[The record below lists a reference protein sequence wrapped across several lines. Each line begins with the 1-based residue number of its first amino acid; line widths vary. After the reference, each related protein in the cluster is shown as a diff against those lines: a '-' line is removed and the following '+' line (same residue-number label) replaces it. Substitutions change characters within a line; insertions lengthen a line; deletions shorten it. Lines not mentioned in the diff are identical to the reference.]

1 MVSPTYCVALAIVL
15 RPPLVRSLR
24 LFKKTTSWQP
34 WWQGCL
40 SVLAF
45 LLLLPGCIPDPDSP
59 PVSENPALDLASLQ
73 VQEGGQDRPL
83 SPAFSPTVT
92 SYVVSVSNQTT
103 SVAVTATLANPQ
115 LARMRINNQSV
126 SSGQAVGINLSLGSN
141 PVAVLVE
148 ETAPS
153 GQTRIYNLVINRA
166 APGSNRLASLV
177 LSTGSLNPSF
187 NGDQTSYS
195 ASVPF
200 TTTQV
205 IVTATAEDPA
215 AQITINNQ
223 SVPSGQP
230 SPAIP
235 LNVGAN
241 NIVVVVTAQNGST
254 RSYTVVVTRQAN
266 VNLASLA
273 VSAGAL
279 SPPFNKD
286 VTEYQVNVPNE
297 TASTTITA
305 TIEQAGSTLAI
316 NGQPVASGQVFGPVP
331 LNVGPNSFAVSV
343 MAPDRITVKTYTVV
357 ITRAPSSN
365 ALLSTLTVTPG
376 AMIPPFS
383 PGTTTYTVI
392 NAGLFTTTANVTAT
406 VQEPNA
412 TITINGMSVAS
423 GTTLQ
428 VPLPTPSTLIT
439 ILVRAQDTV
448 TTVTYSVTVNK

>member
-1 MVSPTYCVALAIVL
+1 MWFVC
-15 RPPLVRSLR
+15 PL
-24 LFKKTTSWQP
+24 KKKASGQP
-34 WWQGCL
+34 WSWGWVWVFACL
-40 SVLAF
+40 PS
-45 LLLLPGCIPDPDSP
+45 LPGCIPDPDP
-59 PVSENPALDLASLQ
+59 AAVSSNPALDLASLQ
-73 VQEGGQDRPL
+73 VQEAGADRPL
-83 SPAFSPTVT
+83 SPAFAPTVT
-92 SYVVSVSNQTT
+92 SYVVTVSNQTT
-103 SVAVTATLANPQ
+103 AVTVAATLANPQ
-115 LARMRINNQSV
+115 LARMKINNQTV
-126 SSGQAVGINLSLGSN
+126 SSGQAVGVNLAPGSN

-153 GQTRIYNLVINRA
+153 GETRIYNLVINRA
-166 APGSNRLASLV
+166 APGSNKLASLV
-177 LSTGSLNPSF
+177 LSTGNLTPSF
-187 NGDQTSYS
+187 NGDQTSYT

-205 IVTATAEDPA
+205 ILTATAEDPA

-223 SVPSGQP
+223 AVPNGQP
-230 SPAIP
+230 SPPIA

-266 VNLASLA
+266 VNLASLS

-286 VTEYQVNVPNE
+286 VTEYQVNVPNAV
-297 TASTTITA
+297 ASTTITA

-331 LNVGPNSFAVSV
+331 LAVGPNSFAVSV

-365 ALLSTLTVTPG
+365 ALLLALTV
-376 AMIPPFS
+376 S
-383 PGTTTYTVI
+383 PGTMIPTFTSGHPTYTVI
-392 NAGLFTTTANVTAT
+392 NAGLFTAAVSVTAT

-412 TITINGMSVAS
+412 TIMINGAGVAS
-423 GTTLQ
+423 GTPFQ
-428 VPLPTPSTLIT
+428 VLLTGPSTPIS
-439 ILVRAQDTV
+439 IVVRAQDTV
-448 TTVTYSVTVNK
+448 TFAGYTVTVNK

>member
-1 MVSPTYCVALAIVL
+1 VA
-15 RPPLVRSLR
+15 
-24 LFKKTTSWQP
+24 T
-34 WWQGCL
+34 
-40 SVLAF
+40 
-45 LLLLPGCIPDPDSP
+45 
-59 PVSENPALDLASLQ
+59 
-73 VQEGGQDRPL
+73 
-83 SPAFSPTVT
+83 
-92 SYVVSVSNQTT
+92 VSNQTT
-103 SVAVTATLANPQ
+103 AVTVAASLANPQ
-115 LARMRINNQSV
+115 LAKMKINNQSV
-126 SSGQAVGINLSLGSN
+126 SSGQAVGVNLAPGSN

-153 GQTRIYNLVINRA
+153 GETRIYNLVVNRA
-166 APGSNRLASLV
+166 APGSNKLASLV
-177 LSTGSLNPSF
+177 LSTGSLTPSF

-195 ASVPF
+195 ASVPNS
-200 TTTQV
+200 TTQV
-205 IVTATAEDPA
+205 ILTATAEDPA

-223 SVPSGQP
+223 AVPNGQP
-230 SPAIP
+230 SPPIP

-266 VNLASLA
+266 INLASLV

-286 VTEYQVNVPNE
+286 VTEYQVNVPNL
-297 TASTTITA
+297 TTTTTITA
-305 TIEQAGSTLAI
+305 TIEQPGSTLAI

-365 ALLSTLTVTPG
+365 ALLSALTVSPG
-376 AMIPPFS
+376 AMIPPFT
-383 PGTTTYTVI
+383 PGDPTYTVI
-392 NAGLFTTTANVTAT
+392 NAGLFTSVVNVTAT

-412 TITINGMSVAS
+412 TITINNATVAS

-428 VPLPTPSTLIT
+428 VPLIGASTKID
-439 ILVRAQDTV
+439 IIVRAQDTV
-448 TTVTYSVTVNK
+448 TFAGYTVTVNK

>member
-1 MVSPTYCVALAIVL
+1 VCAIL
-15 RPPLVRSLR
+15 
-24 LFKKTTSWQP
+24 
-34 WWQGCL
+34 L
-40 SVLAF
+40 S
-45 LLLLPGCIPDPDSP
+45 LPGCIPDPDSPP

-83 SPAFSPTVT
+83 SPGFSPVVT
-92 SYVVSVSNQTT
+92 NYVVSVSNQTT
-103 SVAVTATLANPQ
+103 NVAVVAALANPQ
-115 LARMRINNQSV
+115 LARMKINNQSV
-126 SSGQAVGINLSLGSN
+126 TSGQAVAINNLAVGAN
-141 PVAVLVE
+141 GVAVLVE

-153 GQTRIYNLVINRA
+153 GQTRTYTVVVNRT
-166 APGSNRLASLV
+166 APGSNKLASLV
-177 LSTGSLNPSF
+177 LSTGSLTPSF

-200 TTTQV
+200 PTTQV

-223 SVPSGQP
+223 AVPSNQP
-230 SPAIP
+230 SPPIP

-241 NIVVVVTAQNGST
+241 NIVVVVTAQNGSI

-286 VTEYQVNVPNE
+286 VTEYQVNVPNAVA
-297 TASTTITA
+297 TTTITA

-331 LNVGPNSFAVSV
+331 LVVGPNSFAVSV

-365 ALLSTLTVTPG
+365 AFLSGLTVSPG

-383 PGTTTYTVI
+383 PGTTAYTVI
-392 NAGLFTTTANVTAT
+392 NAGLFTSVVNVTAT

-412 TITINGMSVAS
+412 AITINGAAVAS
-423 GTTLQ
+423 GTPFQ
-428 VPLPTPSTLIT
+428 VPLPGPSTPVT
-439 ILVRAQDTV
+439 VLVRAQDTV
-448 TTVTYSVTVNK
+448 TVVGYNVTINK

>member
-1 MVSPTYCVALAIVL
+1 VCAIL
-15 RPPLVRSLR
+15 
-24 LFKKTTSWQP
+24 
-34 WWQGCL
+34 L
-40 SVLAF
+40 S
-45 LLLLPGCIPDPDSP
+45 LPGCIPDPDSPP

-83 SPAFSPTVT
+83 SPGFSPVVT
-92 SYVVSVSNQTT
+92 NYVVSVSNQTT
-103 SVAVTATLANPQ
+103 NVAVVAALANPQ
-115 LARMRINNQSV
+115 LARMKINNQSV
-126 SSGQAVGINLSLGSN
+126 TSGQAVAINNLAVGAN
-141 PVAVLVE
+141 GVAVLVE

-153 GQTRIYNLVINRA
+153 GQTRTYTVVVNRT
-166 APGSNRLASLV
+166 APGSNKLASLV
-177 LSTGSLNPSF
+177 LSTGSLTPSF

-200 TTTQV
+200 PTTQV

-223 SVPSGQP
+223 AVPSNQP
-230 SPAIP
+230 SPPIP

-241 NIVVVVTAQNGST
+241 NIVVVVTAQNGSI

-286 VTEYQVNVPNE
+286 VTEYQVNVPNAVA
-297 TASTTITA
+297 TTTITA

-331 LNVGPNSFAVSV
+331 LVVGPNSFAVSV

-365 ALLSTLTVTPG
+365 AFLSGLTVSPG

-383 PGTTTYTVI
+383 PGTTAYTVI
-392 NAGLFTTTANVTAT
+392 NAGLFTSVVNVTAT

-412 TITINGMSVAS
+412 AITINGAAVAS
-423 GTTLQ
+423 GTSFQ
-428 VPLPTPSTLIT
+428 VPLTGPSTPVT
-439 ILVRAQDTV
+439 VLVRAQDTV
-448 TTVTYSVTVNK
+448 TIVGYNVTINK